1 MVDLVVHF
9 NYIPLILLQQ
19 IPVDGGPIYAE
30 TDLQKF
36 ISEPWNA
43 ISSLMIAAPAI
54 FWGIKL
60 RGKHREYLFLTLCLP
75 LLFLG
80 GTGSALFHAFR
91 SSRLLLLMDVLPTAL
106 LTFSVGIYFWH
117 KIVKHWYWIILVVI
131 PFILIR
137 FWLFEVLPDHTAINV
152 SYFVTG
158 SMIFLPILFYLIQT
172 RFHYYTDILFSVSML
187 SASLIFREVDPYPIS
202 WLPMGTHFLW
212 HTFSGIG
219 AFYLGSYLFR
229 LRRDEISKEVTPS

>member
-1 MVDLVVHF
+1 MSSFLLVIGEQVGQLP
-9 NYIPLILLQQ
+9 I
-19 IPVDGGPIYAE
+19 DGGPVYTE
-30 TDLQKF
+30 TNLQKF

-43 ISSLMIAAPAI
+43 LSSLMIAAPAI
-54 FWGIKL
+54 FWAFKL
-60 RGKHREYLFLTLCLP
+60 MGQYKDYLFLTLCLP

-91 SSRLLLLMDVLPTAL
+91 SSYLLLLMDVTPTAI
-106 LTFSVGIYFWH
+106 LTFSVGIYFWV
-117 KIVKHWYWIILVVI
+117 KILKQWYWVFLVVI
-131 PFILIR
+131 PFVVVRYYIHD
-137 FWLFEVLPDHTAINV
+137 FLPEHTAINV

-158 SMIFLPILFYLIQT
+158 SMIFLPILFYLIRTKFQ
-172 RFHYYTDILFSVSML
+172 YYTDILFSVSML

-212 HTFSGIG
+212 HIFSGIG

-229 LRRDEISKEVTPS
+229 LRRDEISASSS